1 VGNKSLRA
9 VAAVGFTAGL
19 ALIVAPAANASGSVH
34 SATANARDH
43 VISHTRSAQQSS
55 NWSGYA
61 ETGSYSSATATW
73 NVPTVTTGSGSQY
86 SSDWVGI
93 DGYNNSNLIQ
103 TGTEQDN
110 INGTAEYQAWWEI
123 LPAAETPISSLTIH
137 PGDSITGSLTK
148 SSSTWTIKLT
158 DNTTGKSY
166 STSKSYS
173 GPADSV
179 EYIQEAPEVNG
190 SIAKPADI
198 STVTFSGLTENGSN
212 PNLTSSDAIDL
223 VQNGTTYYT
232 PSAPSGGN
240 SFSDSYTG

>member
-1 VGNKSLRA
+1 VGIKPLRTVA
-9 VAAVGFTAGL
+9 VTGLAAGL
-19 ALIVAPAANASGSVH
+19 ALLVVPAAGASSLHPQRVNAV
-34 SATANARDH
+34 DH
-43 VISHTRSAQQSS
+43 HVSSNTRSVQQSS

-61 ETGSYSSATATW
+61 ETGSFSSATASW
-73 NVPTVTTGSGSQY
+73 RVPTVTTGSGDQY

-93 DGYNNSNLIQ
+93 DGYNNSDLIQ
-103 TGTEQDN
+103 LGTEQDN

-123 LPAAETPISSLTIH
+123 LPAAETPISGVTIH
-137 PGDSITGSLTK
+137 PGDSITASITK
-148 SSSTWTIKLT
+148 GGSTWTMKLT
-158 DNTTGKSY
+158 DNTTGKSF

-173 GPADSV
+173 GPGASV

-190 SIAKPADI
+190 SIAKPAKL
-198 STVTFSGLTENGSN
+198 STATFSGLTANGAN

-223 VQNGTTYYT
+223 VQNGVTYYT